1 MNVRF
6 QLKCSQIQ
14 QLHDSGCLAD
24 PHAVKSC
31 PRFLFQVS
39 RSLLKELGEYTLSSS
54 RSESRTRLSRLACS
68 TSVRSWFTCWIR
80 RKTLCIC
87 WLYWTSRF
95 RNSAFSSAS
104 WIASPVT
111 SGASDWR
118 MISLAMVFDR
128 MMSSC
133 KTFEFL
139 THELMSSFVS
149 SLMVCISA

>member
-1 MNVRF
+1 MSDF
-6 QLKCSQIQ
+6 SSKALKSNNFITRAV
-14 QLHDSGCLAD
+14 LLNPTSSRAVHDSF
-24 PHAVKSC
+24 
-31 PRFLFQVS
+31 FLVS
-39 RSLLKELGEYTLSSS
+39 HSLLNELGQDALSSS

-68 TSVRSWFTCWIR
+68 TSASSWLTCWIR
-80 RKTLCIC
+80 LRTLYIC
-87 WLYWTSRF
+87 WLYWTSRL

-118 MISLAMVFDR
+118 MTSLAMVFDR
-128 MMSSC
+128 TMSSC

-149 SLMVCISA
+149 SFMVCTSA